1 LTELKAPTFLFLQT
15 SGLTRSQTEDP
26 RPLQMDVRLYGTDD
40 GDNDLPRP
48 ICVVEGK
55 HRRYNGHCTNG
66 IHCGLTSD
74 VSFRLKPITDGI

>member
-1 LTELKAPTFLFLQT
+1 
-15 SGLTRSQTEDP
+15 
-26 RPLQMDVRLYGTDD
+26 MDVRLYGTDD